1 MIVVDASVAV
11 KWLLPED
18 GAEAARD
25 LLAGSDPLLVPSVA
39 GIEVP
44 GAVLRK
50 LRAGLLDEMEAKEC
64 LALWNDLLRENVR
77 VVPVEELLDSAVRI
91 AISCSHPLT
100 DCVYVAMAVKLGAPL
115 VTADA
120 ALQSRCKRAHR
131 EIVLLGAAV
140 PH

>member
-11 KWLLPED
+11 KLLLPED

-25 LLAGSDPLLVPSVA
+25 LLAGSEPLLVPSVA
-39 GIEVP
+39 GVEVP

-50 LRAGLLDEMEAKEC
+50 LRAGLLDEAEAKEC
-64 LALWNDLLRENVR
+64 IAIWNDLLREGVR
-77 VVPVEELLDSAVRI
+77 VIPDLDLLDDAVRI
-91 AISCSHPLT
+91 ARMCSHPLT
-100 DCVYVAMAVKLGAPL
+100 DCLYVAAAVKMGAAL

-120 ALQSRCKRAHR
+120 SLRSRCKRAHKR
-131 EIVLLGAAV
+131 IALLGAAV

>member
-25 LLAGSDPLLVPSVA
+25 LLAGSEPLLVPSIASV
-39 GIEVP
+39 EVP

-50 LRAGLLDEMEAKEC
+50 LRAGLLDDAEAKEC
-64 LALWNDLLRENVR
+64 IALWNDLLGENVG
-77 VVPVEELLDSAVRI
+77 VIPAEKLLDDAVRI
-91 AISCSHPLT
+91 AMACSHPLT
-100 DCVYVAMAVKLGAPL
+100 ACLYVAAAVKTGAAL

-120 ALQSRCKRAHR
+120 SLRSRCKRAHKR
-131 EIVLLGAAV
+131 IVLLGAAV